1 MINNPVVA
9 NRSVTISSTAPNSV
23 HWLHFRA
30 KRPSNSSQMNES
42 KYVNTDI
49 NPAWFFVFV
58 LPPEEE

>member
-1 MINNPVVA
+1 
-9 NRSVTISSTAPNSV
+9 
-23 HWLHFRA
+23 
-30 KRPSNSSQMNES
+30 MNES